1 MREYKVVVY
10 REPLLGSLLL
20 GESKVNPVKF
30 SEFLNSNAKEGWRVI
45 TMEREKRRELLLF
58 SREAFLVVLEREI
71 A

>member
-71 A
+71 P

>member
-10 REPLLGSLLL
+10 REPLLGSLIL

-30 SEFLNSNAKEGWRVI
+30 TEFLNDNAKQGWRVV
-45 TMEREKRRELLLF
+45 TMERERRRELLF
-58 SREAFLVVLEREI
+58 FAREAYLVVLEREK

>member
-1 MREYKVVVY
+1 MKEYKVIVY

-30 SEFLNSNAKEGWRVI
+30 SEFLNSNAKEGWRVV

-58 SREAFLVVLEREI
+58 AREAFLVVLEREI
-71 A
+71 P